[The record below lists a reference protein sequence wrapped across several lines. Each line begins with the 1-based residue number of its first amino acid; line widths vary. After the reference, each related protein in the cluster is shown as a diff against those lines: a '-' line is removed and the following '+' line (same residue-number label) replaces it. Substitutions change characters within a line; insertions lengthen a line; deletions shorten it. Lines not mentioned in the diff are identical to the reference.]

1 MAVMEIKELIKLV
14 TDKFGE
20 TPDDDALSIIENISD
35 TFNDISGKV
44 NKDWDKEKARLEQAV
59 IDKDNEWRKKYTERF
74 LSGDNSDDKNIG
86 ADNHEDGKPK
96 ETEITIDD
104 LFTEAK

>member
-35 TFNDISGKV
+35 TFNDLSGKV
-44 NKDWDKEKARLEQAV
+44 NTEWDKEKARLEQAV

-74 LSGDNSDDKNIG
+74 LTGDNSDDKNVG
-86 ADNHEDGKPK
+86 ADSHEDDKPK

-104 LFTEAK
+104 LFTEVK